1 MPIQIGDV
9 IEIPDEDNGWIRV
22 RLIRRGTEV
31 EQIERPSTVPGGDLI
46 RIPVWIVEVTDGARK
61 GESLA
66 VPNGTIARI
75 SL

>member
-9 IEIPDEDNGWIRV
+9 VEIPDNGWTPGA
-22 RLIRRGTEV
+22 LIRRGTNV
-31 EQIERPSTVPGGDLI
+31 EQIERPSTVLGRDPI
-46 RIPVWIVEVTDGARK
+46 RIPVLIGQVTDGARK

-66 VPNGTIARI
+66 VPNGKMARI